1 MTELERTEIKE
12 NLDRIFNAVKDKNVT
27 VVAATKTVD
36 VERIN
41 YAIECGLRDIGENR
55 VGELLEKYEHYDKRA
70 RVHFI
75 GQLQRNKV
83 KYIIDKVCLIHSVDS
98 IPLADEIE
106 KQARKH
112 GIVMDVLV
120 EVNIGREASK
130 GGVMPE
136 DLDEILD
143 HIRSLEHVKVR
154 GLMTIGPKIENVE
167 NKSHFFSKMSE
178 IFIDISTKNVD
189 NSNMDILSMGMSA
202 DYLEAVECGA
212 TMIRPG
218 TALFGKRN
226 YDIK

>member
-154 GLMTIGPKIENVE
+154 GLMTIGPKI
-167 NKSHFFSKMSE
+167 
-178 IFIDISTKNVD
+178 
-189 NSNMDILSMGMSA
+189 
-202 DYLEAVECGA
+202 
-212 TMIRPG
+212 
-218 TALFGKRN
+218 
-226 YDIK
+226 

>member
-1 MTELERTEIKE
+1 MTESEKIEIKE
-12 NLDRIFNAVKDKNVT
+12 NLDRIFDAVKNKNVT

-41 YAIECGLRDIGENR
+41 YAIECGLRHIGENR
-55 VGELLEKYEHYDKRA
+55 VNELLEKYDGYDKRA
-70 RVHFI
+70 KVHFI

-83 KYIIDKVCLIHSVDS
+83 KYIIDKVSLIHSVDS
-98 IPLADEIE
+98 IALADEIE
-106 KQARKH
+106 KQAKKH
-112 GIVMDVLV
+112 DLVMDVLV
-120 EVNIGREASK
+120 EVNIGREESK

-136 DLDEILD
+136 ELDEILA
-143 HIRSLEHVKVR
+143 HISTLEHVNLR
-154 GLMTIGPKIENVE
+154 GLMTIGPKIENCE

-189 NSNMDILSMGMSA
+189 NSNMDILSMGMSS
-202 DYLEAVECGA
+202 DYLEAVSCGS

-226 YDIK
+226 YN

>member
-1 MTELERTEIKE
+1 MNEEEKRSIKE
-12 NLDRIFNAVKDKNVT
+12 NLETILGAVEGKNVT

-36 VERIN
+36 PERIN
-41 YAIECGLRDIGENR
+41 YAIECGLRHIGENR
-55 VGELLEKYEHYDKRA
+55 VNELLEKYEYYDKRA
-70 RVHFI
+70 TLHFI

-83 KYIIDKVCLIHSVDS
+83 KYIIDKVKLIHSVDS
-98 IPLADEIE
+98 IALATEID

-112 GIVMDVLV
+112 DLIMDILI
-120 EVNIGREASK
+120 EVNIGREESK

-136 DLDEILD
+136 DLTEILD
-143 HIRSLEHVKVR
+143 HCRTLDHVNVR

-167 NKSHFFSKMSE
+167 NKSYFFSKMSE

-202 DYLEAVECGA
+202 DYLEAVECGS

-218 TALFGKRN
+218 SAVFGKRN
-226 YDIK
+226 